1 MSDNSEVTIAHQN
14 IKPLGNYLVVK
25 LITEEVSA
33 GGILYTSNQNKAVLL
48 KAEVLA
54 VGPGLKD
61 KDGLTIPMSVKYMD
75 KVLMNHQG
83 VVSLG
88 RWGGY
93 NDVLMVSETHV
104 QAVLEG

>member
-1 MSDNSEVTIAHQN
+1 MDENEVVIGRQT
-14 IKPLGNYLVVK
+14 IKPLSNYLVVR
-25 LITEEVSA
+25 LIKEEVST
-33 GGILYTSNQNKAVLL
+33 GGIIFASNQNKAVLL

-54 VGPGLKD
+54 VGPGAKD
-61 KDGLTIPMSVKYMD
+61 NNGETIPMSVKYLD